1 MRILHVASE
10 VAPYSKTGGLADVLG
25 ALPRMLAALGHEV
38 TVVTP
43 RYRSIDPERFG
54 LARRLRGLATPL
66 GADTVAVGVYEGQ
79 AASTPRVRVY
89 LVDHKPSFDRDG
101 IYGDAKGDY
110 PDNARRY
117 ALLGSAALALA
128 AEFGAWPDVV
138 HGHDWQ
144 AGPAIL
150 FAKQRWG
157 DLPPPK
163 TVFTL
168 HNLAFQGL
176 FPETVVDEL
185 GLPRQYYN
193 LDGFEYYGQ
202 ASYLKAG
209 LALADRLSTVS
220 RRYAQEIQTA
230 EYGLGFDGLLRART
244 KVLHGILN
252 GADYDIWNPEKDI
265 HLPATYSAESLT
277 GKRRCKAELQR
288 ELGLPV
294 RADVPLCG
302 SISRLTDQKGFDLIL
317 AALPTLLGPRPA
329 DGAGRD
335 DSDMQY
341 VVLGSGDPVLESAFR
356 QLQTRFPKKLAVRIG
371 YDEAL
376 AHRIEAG
383 CDLYVMPSKFEPC
396 GLNQMYSLRYGTP
409 PIVRATGGLDDTI
422 VDFDARSRSGTG
434 FKLETYDADALV
446 EAWRRALAAYRNEAD
461 FAALIK
467 RGMTQ
472 DFGWSRAAEAYAQL
486 YRSMF

>member
-25 ALPRMLAALGHEV
+25 ALPRALAALGHEV

-54 LARRLRGLATPL
+54 LARRLRGLAAPL

-79 AASTPRVRVY
+79 APSTPRVRVY
-89 LVDHKPSFDRDG
+89 LIDHKPSFDREG
-101 IYGDAKGDY
+101 LYGDAKGDFG
-110 PDNARRY
+110 DNARRF
-117 ALLGSAALALA
+117 ALLGSAALAVC

-150 FAKQRWG
+150 FAKRRWG
-157 DLPPPK
+157 ELRLPK

-176 FPETVVDEL
+176 FPEKVVDEL
-185 GLPRQYYN
+185 GLPRQYYTPE
-193 LDGFEYYGQ
+193 GFEYYGQ
-202 ASYLKAG
+202 ASFLKAG
-209 LALADRLSTVS
+209 LACADRLSTVS
-220 RRYAQEIQTA
+220 PTYAKEIQTT
-230 EYGLGFDGLLRART
+230 EHGLGFDGLLRARHD
-244 KVLHGILN
+244 VLHGILN

-265 HLPATYSAESLT
+265 HLAATYSAESLA
-277 GKRRCKAELQR
+277 GKRACKAALQR

-302 SISRLTDQKGFDLIL
+302 SISRLTDQKGFDLVL
-317 AALPTLLGPRPA
+317 GALPQIL
-329 DGAGRD
+329 DGDA
-335 DSDMQY
+335 QY
-341 VVLGSGDPVLESAFR
+341 VVLGSGDPALEQALK
-356 QLQTRFPKKLAVRIG
+356 QLQVKFPKKLAVRIG
-371 YDEAL
+371 YDDPL

-409 PIVRATGGLDDTI
+409 PIVRITGGLDDTI

-434 FKLETYDADALV
+434 FRFEPYETGALV
-446 EAWRRALAAYRNEAD
+446 ACWRRALAAWRSEGD
-461 FAALIK
+461 FAALVK
-467 RGMTQ
+467 RAMAQ
-472 DFGWSRAAEAYAQL
+472 DFGWARAAEAYTHL
-486 YRSMF
+486 YRLLF

>member
-25 ALPRMLAALGHEV
+25 ALPRALAALGHEV

-89 LVDHKPSFDRDG
+89 LIDHKPSFDRDG
-101 IYGDAKGDY
+101 LYGDAKGDFG
-110 PDNARRY
+110 DNARRF
-117 ALLGSAALALA
+117 ALLGSAALAVC

-150 FAKQRWG
+150 LAKRHWG
-157 DLPPPK
+157 DLRLPK

-176 FPETVVDEL
+176 FPEKVVDEL
-185 GLPRQYYN
+185 GLPRQYYSP
-193 LDGFEYYGQ
+193 DGFEYYGQ
-202 ASYLKAG
+202 ASFLKAG
-209 LALADRLSTVS
+209 LACADRLSTVS
-220 RRYAQEIQTA
+220 PTYAREIQTA
-230 EYGLGFDGLLRART
+230 DHGLGFDGLLRARHN
-244 KVLHGILN
+244 VLHGILN

-265 HLPATYSAESLT
+265 HLTDRYSAESMA
-277 GKRRCKAELQR
+277 GKRGCKAALQR
-288 ELGLPV
+288 EMGLPV

-302 SISRLTDQKGFDLIL
+302 SISRLTDQKGFDLVL
-317 AALPTLLGPRPA
+317 GALPQIL
-329 DGAGRD
+329 DGDA
-335 DSDMQY
+335 QY
-341 VVLGSGDPVLESAFR
+341 VLLGSGEPALESALK
-356 QLQTRFPKKLAVRIG
+356 QLQVKFPRKLAVRIG
-371 YDEAL
+371 YDEPL

-434 FKLETYDADALV
+434 FKFEPYTVDALV
-446 EAWRRALAAYRNEAD
+446 ASWRRALAAYRSDD
-461 FAALIK
+461 FAGLVK
-467 RGMTQ
+467 RAMAQ
-472 DFGWSRAAEAYAQL
+472 DFGWGRAAEAYTHL
-486 YRSMF
+486 YKLLF

>member
-25 ALPRMLAALGHEV
+25 ALPKALAALGHEV

-43 RYRSIDPERFG
+43 RYRSVDPERFG
-54 LARRLRGLATPL
+54 LARRLRGLAAPL
-66 GADTVAVGVYEGQ
+66 GADTVGVGVFEGQ
-79 AASTPRVRVY
+79 AASTPRVRVF
-89 LVDHKPSFDRDG
+89 LIDHKPSFDRDG
-101 IYGDAKGDY
+101 LYGDARGDY
-110 PDNARRY
+110 ADNARRF

-150 FAKQRWG
+150 FAKQRWS
-157 DLPPPK
+157 DLRPPK

-176 FPETVVDEL
+176 FPEKVVDEL

-193 LDGFEYYGQ
+193 PEGFEYYGQ
-202 ASYLKAG
+202 ASFLKAG
-209 LALADRLSTVS
+209 LALADRLTTVS
-220 RRYAQEIQTA
+220 PRYAREIQTP
-230 EYGLGFDGLLRART
+230 EMGLGFDGLLRARQS
-244 KVLHGILN
+244 VLHGILN
-252 GADYDIWNPEKDI
+252 GADYDVWNPEKDV
-265 HLPATYSAESLT
+265 HLPATYSAETLT
-277 GKRRCKAELQR
+277 GKRTCKAALQR

-294 RADVPLCG
+294 RGDVPLCG

-317 AALPTLLGPRPA
+317 SVLPSLLEG
-329 DGAGRD
+329 
-335 DSDMQY
+335 DMQY
-341 VVLGSGDPVLESAFR
+341 VVLGSGDPQLENAFR
-356 QLQTRFPKKLAVRIG
+356 ALAAQYPKKLAVRIG

-376 AHRIEAG
+376 SHRIEAG

-396 GLNQMYSLRYGTP
+396 GLNQMFSLRYGTP

-434 FKLETYDADALV
+434 FKFEEYDAGALV
-446 EAWRRALAAYRNEAD
+446 ATWRRALGAYRNPDD
-461 FAALIK
+461 FLGLIK
-467 RGMTQ
+467 RTMVQ
-472 DFGWSRAAEAYAQL
+472 DFGWARAAEAYAQV
-486 YRSMF
+486 YRSLF